1 MRNLAASL
9 GILVA
14 DDDLLGCPAGSELA
28 SVTGEQDE
36 GSPRLGC
43 LPRPAPRTPHSRV
56 SGGLCSGPAGA
67 CACSGAAR
75 RAGARRREIDVARWV
90 EAAIGPDGGAGAP
103 PLCSAWGRA
112 PAFLGS
118 ATPTDARFVVTLL
131 FADNDVSLVVAETRG
146 PDAAAA
152 TELDRALRPMIEA
165 LRALGGTASQASV
178 STTVRCLRSAGARPS
193 SLPAENDHE
202 K

>member
-1 MRNLAASL
+1 
-9 GILVA
+9 
-14 DDDLLGCPAGSELA
+14 
-28 SVTGEQDE
+28 
-36 GSPRLGC
+36 
-43 LPRPAPRTPHSRV
+43 
-56 SGGLCSGPAGA
+56 
-67 CACSGAAR
+67 
-75 RAGARRREIDVARWV
+75 
-90 EAAIGPDGGAGAP
+90 
-103 PLCSAWGRA
+103 
-112 PAFLGS
+112 
-118 ATPTDARFVVTLL
+118 
-131 FADNDVSLVVAETRG
+131 VSLVVAETRG